1 VDVAVELVVEVVVAL
16 VLQRGAT
23 RGTLEALHV
32 QVLILDAH
40 ENATKK
46 KIGVEKSEIISGS
59 CRMMWVREALHGS
72 MMKINTMIRFIYQQK
87 KGILSLKSS
96 IIAMK
101 IVSTVTS

>member
-1 VDVAVELVVEVVVAL
+1 
-16 VLQRGAT
+16 
-23 RGTLEALHV
+23 
-32 QVLILDAH
+32 
-40 ENATKK
+40 
-46 KIGVEKSEIISGS
+46 
-59 CRMMWVREALHGS
+59 MMWVREALHGS